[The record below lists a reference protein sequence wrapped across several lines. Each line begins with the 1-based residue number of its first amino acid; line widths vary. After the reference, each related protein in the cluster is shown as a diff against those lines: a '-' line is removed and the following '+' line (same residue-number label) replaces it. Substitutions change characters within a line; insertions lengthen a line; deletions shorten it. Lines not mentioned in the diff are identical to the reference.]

1 MMKVSIKI
9 SRRAARIESNTAG
22 KYSPPLISSSTWLP
36 SFHWNVTGISLLLR
50 ERDRKDATMACD
62 RVPWASESRRY
73 AHRCGRAA
81 VAASGLGTF
90 WLGARVVAQTLL
102 RAHIRP
108 GWYRPAG
115 ASH

>member
-36 SFHWNVTGISLLLR
+36 SFHWNVTGISLRVR

-90 WLGARVVAQTLL
+90 CQDGIGLLAPVIEVAGNDHRVLS
-102 RAHIRP
+102 R
-108 GWYRPAG
+108 
-115 ASH
+115 